1 MIQALII
8 EDEPII
14 ARNLQM
20 LIQAAD
26 SGIEIQQVLSTVQES
41 IQWFN
46 NHPAPDLIFSD
57 VQLADGISFE
67 IFEQISLQC
76 PVIFITAYDQYAL
89 RAFQVNGIQYLMKP
103 VSKAEVS
110 TAIQKYYQLTSLGFN
125 MRDNMQAMLRDVKTR
140 DKMVY
145 KTRFLAHYMRSMIPV
160 ADSQVSCFRKDQLIY
175 LVTTDGRE
183 MMTDYHSLDEL
194 EELLDPLVFFRAN
207 RQHII
212 HISQIR
218 DFKQLANGKLTVHLN
233 PATLPEVEISREKA
247 ALFKSWI
254 G

>member
-1 MIQALII
+1 
-8 EDEPII
+8 
-14 ARNLQM
+14 
-20 LIQAAD
+20 
-26 SGIEIQQVLSTVQES
+26 VQES
-41 IQWFN
+41 IQWLN

-57 VQLADGISFE
+57 VQLSDGISFE
-67 IFEQISLQC
+67 IFDNIPLSC

-103 VSKAEVS
+103 ISKEEVAN
-110 TAIQKYYQLTSLGFN
+110 AIQKFYQLTSFGLS
-125 MRDNMQAMLRDVKTR
+125 MRDNMQAMLRDVKVR
-140 DKMVY
+140 DKMMY

-160 ADSQVSCFRKDQLIY
+160 PDNQVSCFRKDQLIY
-175 LVTTDGRE
+175 LITADGRE

-194 EELLDPLVFFRAN
+194 EELLDPAVFFRAN

-212 HISQIR
+212 HINQVK
-218 DFKQLANGKLTVHLN
+218 DFKQLANGKLTVHIN
-233 PATLPEVEISREKA
+233 PGSLPEIEISREKA